1 MTFSAGRN
9 GGKVRWE
16 YILKITMILW
26 SGIEKKVSRLM
37 DDFEFTCQLF
47 AKFFNQK
54 RIQKTLQTVYELD
67 LSGWE
72 KW

>member
-1 MTFSAGRN
+1 
-9 GGKVRWE
+9 
-16 YILKITMILW
+16 
-26 SGIEKKVSRLM
+26 M